1 MQISPLKYSNS
12 YPLLRNNN
20 VKTSKCPED
29 KGFEQEGIIPAT
41 SQYLSFTGGMS
52 LDLSATKKQIDKFGS
67 FPPDIK
73 EEIQKTLDNGNP
85 EDKTLIDIHNE
96 KYKGLLELE
105 TLSQIKEAYPE
116 FKDVVSDTKVTYQK
130 NSFMEEAKNGL
141 IKEIDPE
148 QDLSVQLLQ
157 LYWGEGFSITDL
169 TEYFGKNIHGVL
181 EKLNI
186 PRVDKIYGKYLKLS
200 DKNYNERFSKELSE
214 RKKSAEIARIERQ
227 EGVYIPRGPLSEEH
241 KAKISEGLKKYY
253 TENPDKIYEMSE
265 RQLKYY
271 EDNPVEKEIFSQV
284 LYRAWAYP
292 EAKNIKKSLKRYM
305 SNKCGENVDIDK
317 LLVTPNNKKLKQY
330 WEANQWAKERFSIC
344 MKKSW
349 KKQKELQKFGLI
361 KEPDYIFN
369 ILPSPLRRKVVQK
382 LEGKIENPEVCFVFK
397 LSKDSDGYMPNAYD
411 STEHIRKKN
420 NNLAFRTANEIILDR
435 NDKPVLFR
443 AGVLAVLCGLEDLKS
458 DIFAG
463 KTELKN
469 TYNFLYSKYQEY
481 AKHKIDTKYFSLY
494 DRILVDCMEHR
505 EHIEGF
511 KYIARRYDEAYKYCS
526 VNNVKTIYKGLKIF
540 DDDLD
545 YIK

>member
-1 MQISPLKYSNS
+1 MQISPLQYLNS

-29 KGFEQEGIIPAT
+29 SGFKQKEIIPAT
-41 SQYLSFTGGMS
+41 SQYLSFTGGKS

-186 PRVDKIYGKYLKLS
+186 PRVDKVYGKYLKLS

-271 EDNPVEKEIFSQV
+271 EDNPEEKEIFSQV

-292 EAKNIKKSLKRYM
+292 EAKSIKKSLKKFMR
-305 SNKCGENVDIDK
+305 NKTDENVDIDK

-330 WEANQWAKERFSIC
+330 WNTNKWAKDRFSIC

-349 KKQKELQKFGLI
+349 EKQKELQRSGMI
-361 KEPDYIFN
+361 KEPDYTFN
-369 ILPSPLRRKVVQK
+369 IFPSPIQKKIYKK
-382 LEGKIENPEVCFVFK
+382 LEGKVENPEEYLTIK
-397 LSKDSDGYMPNAYD
+397 ISKNPDSSLYD
-411 STEHIRKKN
+411 INIETEHINDDAVKQ
-420 NNLAFRTANEIILDR
+420 LAKMIH
-435 NDKPVLFR
+435 PVCIEP
-443 AGVLAVLCGLEDLKS
+443 V
-458 DIFAG
+458 
-463 KTELKN
+463 
-469 TYNFLYSKYQEY
+469 FLQP
-481 AKHKIDTKYFSLY
+481 
-494 DRILVDCMEHR
+494 
-505 EHIEGF
+505 
-511 KYIARRYDEAYKYCS
+511 
-526 VNNVKTIYKGLKIF
+526 
-540 DDDLD
+540 
-545 YIK
+545 